1 VPDIKWKVTKK
12 FAFPK
17 NLGQKYKPNDSA
29 VTELK
34 RKGKKMQSRLRD
46 IYEKNIVP
54 ELIKEFGYKNTF
66 AVPKLSKIVL
76 NMGVGEAVSDKKK
89 LDSAAADL
97 TAIAAQKSIITHA
110 KKSIATYRL
119 REGQAI
125 GTKVTLRGKR
135 MYDFLDKLI
144 TVALPRVKDFRGLSK
159 SKFDGRGNYAFGIKE
174 HLIFPEISV
183 DKIDAI
189 RGMDI
194 VIVTTA
200 KTDDEA
206 RALLTKIGLPLVLK

>member
-1 VPDIKWKVTKK
+1 
-12 FAFPK
+12 
-17 NLGQKYKPNDSA
+17 
-29 VTELK
+29 
-34 RKGKKMQSRLRD
+34 MQSRLREF
-46 IYEKNIVP
+46 YEKQVVP
-54 ELIKEFGYKNTF
+54 ELVKEFGYKNAL

-89 LDSAAADL
+89 LDSAVVDL
-97 TAIAAQKSIITHA
+97 TAIAAQKPVVTRA
-110 KKSIATYRL
+110 RKSIATYRL

-194 VIVTTA
+194 VIATTA

>member
-1 VPDIKWKVTKK
+1 
-12 FAFPK
+12 
-17 NLGQKYKPNDSA
+17 
-29 VTELK
+29 
-34 RKGKKMQSRLRD
+34 MQSRLRE
-46 IYEKNIVP
+46 IYEKQIVP
-54 ELIKEFGYKNTF
+54 ELIKEFGYTNAL
-66 AVPKLSKIVL
+66 AVPKLTKIVL

-89 LDSAAADL
+89 LDAAAADL
-97 TAIAAQKSIITHA
+97 TAIAAQKSVITHA

-159 SKFDGRGNYAFGIKE
+159 SKFDGRGNYVFGIKE

>member
-1 VPDIKWKVTKK
+1 
-12 FAFPK
+12 
-17 NLGQKYKPNDSA
+17 
-29 VTELK
+29 
-34 RKGKKMQSRLRD
+34 MSRLKD
-46 IYEKNIVP
+46 LYKDEIVDAM
-54 ELIKEFGYKNTF
+54 IKKFGYKNIME
-66 AVPKLSKIVL
+66 VPKLDKIVI

-89 LDSAAADL
+89 LDAAVADL
-97 TAIAAQKSIITHA
+97 TAIAAQKSVVTRA

-119 REGQAI
+119 REGQEI

-194 VIVTTA
+194 VIATTA

>member
-1 VPDIKWKVTKK
+1 
-12 FAFPK
+12 
-17 NLGQKYKPNDSA
+17 
-29 VTELK
+29 
-34 RKGKKMQSRLRD
+34 MQSRLRE
-46 IYEKNIVP
+46 IYEKNVVP
-54 ELIKEFGYKNTF
+54 ELVKEFGYTNAL
-66 AVPKLSKIVL
+66 AVPKLTKIVL
-76 NMGVGEAVSDKKK
+76 NMGVGEAVNDKKK
-89 LDSAAADL
+89 LDAAVVDL
-97 TAIAAQKSIITHA
+97 TAIAAQKPVVTRA

-183 DKIDAI
+183 DKIDSI

-194 VIVTTA
+194 VIATTA

>member
-1 VPDIKWKVTKK
+1 
-12 FAFPK
+12 
-17 NLGQKYKPNDSA
+17 
-29 VTELK
+29 
-34 RKGKKMQSRLRD
+34 MQSRLRE
-46 IYEKNIVP
+46 IYEKEIVP
-54 ELIKEFGYKNTF
+54 ELVKEFGYTNMF

-97 TAIAAQKSIITHA
+97 TAIAAQKSVITKA

-119 REGQAI
+119 REGQPI

-159 SKFDGRGNYAFGIKE
+159 SKFDGRGNYAFGIK
-174 HLIFPEISV
+174 
-183 DKIDAI
+183 
-189 RGMDI
+189 
-194 VIVTTA
+194 
-200 KTDDEA
+200 
-206 RALLTKIGLPLVLK
+206 

>member
-1 VPDIKWKVTKK
+1 
-12 FAFPK
+12 
-17 NLGQKYKPNDSA
+17 
-29 VTELK
+29 
-34 RKGKKMQSRLRD
+34 MQSRLRE
-46 IYEKNIVP
+46 IYEKQVVP
-54 ELIKEFGYKNTF
+54 ELVKEFGYTNAL
-66 AVPKLSKIVL
+66 AVPKLTKIVL

-89 LDSAAADL
+89 LDAAVVDL
-97 TAIAAQKSIITHA
+97 TAIAAQKPVVTVA

-119 REGQAI
+119 REGQPI

-159 SKFDGRGNYAFGIKE
+159 SPFDGRGNYEFGIKE

-183 DKIDAI
+183 DKIDSI

-194 VIVTTA
+194 VIATTA

>member
-1 VPDIKWKVTKK
+1 
-12 FAFPK
+12 
-17 NLGQKYKPNDSA
+17 
-29 VTELK
+29 
-34 RKGKKMQSRLRD
+34 MQSRLRE
-46 IYEKNIVP
+46 IYEKEIVP
-54 ELIKEFGYKNTF
+54 ELIKEFGYKN
-66 AVPKLSKIVL
+66 ALEVPKLDKIVL
-76 NMGVGEAVSDKKK
+76 NMGVGEAVADKKK

-97 TAIAAQKSIITHA
+97 TAIAAQKSVITHA

-119 REGQAI
+119 REGQPI
-125 GTKVTLRGKR
+125 GCKVTLRGKR

-144 TVALPRVKDFRGLSK
+144 TVALPRVKEFRGLSK

-194 VIVTTA
+194 VIATTA

>member
-1 VPDIKWKVTKK
+1 
-12 FAFPK
+12 
-17 NLGQKYKPNDSA
+17 
-29 VTELK
+29 
-34 RKGKKMQSRLRD
+34 MQSRLRE
-46 IYEKNIVP
+46 IYEKKIVP
-54 ELIKEFGYKNTF
+54 ELIEEFGYKNKF
-66 AVPKLSKIVL
+66 EVPKLTKIVL

-97 TAIAAQKSIITHA
+97 TAIAAQKSVITKA

-119 REGQAI
+119 REGQPI

-144 TVALPRVKDFRGLSK
+144 VVALPRVKDFRGLSK

-194 VIVTTA
+194 VIATTA

-206 RALLTKIGLPLVLK
+206 RAFT

>member
-1 VPDIKWKVTKK
+1 
-12 FAFPK
+12 
-17 NLGQKYKPNDSA
+17 
-29 VTELK
+29 
-34 RKGKKMQSRLRD
+34 MQSRLRD
-46 IYEKNIVP
+46 IYEKEVVP
-54 ELIKEFGYKNTF
+54 ELVKEFGYTNKL

-89 LDSAAADL
+89 LDAAVADL
-97 TAIAAQKSIITHA
+97 TAIAAQKPIITHA

-144 TVALPRVKDFRGLSK
+144 VVALPRVKDFRGLSK